1 MTTALASPT
10 VHAGDPA
17 DQAIP
22 RLLEEHG
29 GKLYALAL
37 RLTGKV
43 HDAEDIVQDTFVQA
57 YRKWHQFKGQAN
69 PGTWLYIIATRLARR
84 KHRRRSGE
92 PKHIASLS
100 ASLPATGPVPDLPA
114 DEDSPLAQQL
124 KLESLAH
131 VESAVVDLP
140 LTFRLP
146 LVLKDIVGFSI
157 EQVAQITST
166 KEATVKTRL
175 HRARLMLRDAM
186 QKHLPTRDAPPPA
199 YAKQV
204 CMDLLRAK
212 QDAIDNGVPFPLPQQ
227 DFCDRCAAIFASIDL
242 AVGVCQHLG
251 AGPLPQCAR
260 KALEREIEEQRQ
272 RDLKRAQRT

>member
-1 MTTALASPT
+1 MTTAPASPI
-10 VHAGDPA
+10 VQAGDPP
-17 DQAIP
+17 DVAIP
-22 RLLEEHG
+22 RLLEQHG

-57 YRKWHQFKGQAN
+57 YRKWRQFKGEAN

-92 PKHIASLS
+92 PKHIASLN

-114 DEDSPLAQQL
+114 DEDSPLARQL
-124 KLESLAH
+124 KQESLEH
-131 VESAVVDLP
+131 VEAAVVDLP
-140 LTFRLP
+140 LLFRLP
-146 LVLKDIVGFSI
+146 LILKDIVGFSI

-175 HRARLMLRDAM
+175 HRARLMLRDAL
-186 QKHLPTRDAPPPA
+186 QHHLPTRDAPPPA

-212 QDAIDNGVPFPLPQQ
+212 QDALDNGVPFPLPSE
-227 DFCDRCAAIFASIDL
+227 DFCDRCAAIFASMDL
-242 AVGVCQHLG
+242 TVGACHALG
-251 AGPLPQCAR
+251 DGPLPECAR
-260 KALEREIEEQRQ
+260 KALQREMEEQRQ
-272 RDLKRAQRT
+272 RELKRTQRN